1 VTVAFF
7 GYKNNLASIKVF
19 MEVLIC
25 ISVFV
30 LEFASIKAGDYQSKF
45 SKELRVYFFP
55 MGRLQ
60 SGWLKI
66 NIDFMIIGK
75 A

>member
-45 SKELRVYFFP
+45 SKELRVYFFQWA
-55 MGRLQ
+55 GCNQ
-60 SGWLKI
+60 GGSK
-66 NIDFMIIGK
+66 
-75 A
+75 